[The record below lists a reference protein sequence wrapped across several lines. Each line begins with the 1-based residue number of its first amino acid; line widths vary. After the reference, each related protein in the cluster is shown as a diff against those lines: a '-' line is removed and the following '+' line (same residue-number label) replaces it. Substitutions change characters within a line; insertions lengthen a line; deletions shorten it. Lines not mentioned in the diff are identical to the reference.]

1 MKVLIVGGGGRE
13 HAIAWKLKQDSPSI
27 DLLAAPGNPG
37 IAEHARCVP
46 VAISDVNALASLA
59 EDERADLT
67 VVGPEAPLEAGIT
80 DVFAR
85 RGLNVF
91 GPTAAAA
98 RIETSKTFAKELMV
112 RAGVPT
118 ARAEAHTDPVEA
130 KRAVAGMG
138 APVVVKAS
146 GLAAGKGVIV
156 AQSSTEAN
164 RAVDLILSDRMFGAA
179 GREILVEEFLE
190 GEELS
195 LFVVTDGT
203 RFLPFIGAQ
212 DHKRLLDG
220 DVGPNTGG
228 MGAYAPASIATPALC
243 LEISSTIIEPT
254 LAALR
259 ECGSEFRGLLYAGLM
274 ITSDGP
280 KVIEFNCRFGD
291 PETEAILPLM
301 TSSLLDLFVAVG
313 CDRSLA
319 NAAAPSWSELSAV
332 TTVVAAEGY
341 PESPRKGDA
350 IRLPKPAAGVHVF
363 HSGTAVQNGQLVTN
377 GGRVL
382 TVTAVA
388 DTVAIAA
395 ERSRAYADEVV
406 FSGKQFRRDI
416 AWREMSRSA

>member
-1 MKVLIVGGGGRE
+1 MKLLIVGGGGRE

-27 DLLAAPGNPG
+27 ELIAAPGNPG
-37 IAEHARCVP
+37 IAEHARCLP
-46 VAISDVNALASLA
+46 VALSDVNALASLA
-59 EDERADLT
+59 EEEAVDLT
-67 VVGPEAPLEAGIT
+67 IVGPEAPLEAGIA

-85 RGLNVF
+85 RGLNIF
-91 GPTAAAA
+91 GPSAAAA
-98 RIETSKTFAKELMV
+98 RIETSKAFAKDLMA

-118 ARAEAHTDPVEA
+118 GRAETHTDSEEA
-130 KRAVAGMG
+130 KRAVAAMG

-156 AQSSTEAN
+156 AQSSAEAN
-164 RAVDLILSDRMFGAA
+164 RAVDRILNDRMFGEA

-195 LFVVTDGT
+195 LFVITDGK

-228 MGAYAPASIATPALC
+228 MGAYAPASLATPALIA
-243 LEISSTIIEPT
+243 EISSTIIGPT

-274 ITSDGP
+274 LTRDGP

-291 PETEAILPLM
+291 PETQAILPLM
-301 TSSLLDLFVAVG
+301 TSSLLELLVAVG
-313 CDRSLA
+313 CDRSLSKVSP
-319 NAAAPSWSELSAV
+319 PSWSDLAAV
-332 TTVVAAEGY
+332 TTVIAAEGY
-341 PESPRKGDA
+341 PEQPRKGDA
-350 IRLPKPAAGVHVF
+350 IHLPKPPAGVHVF
-363 HSGTAVQNGQLVTN
+363 HSGTAMENDQLVTD

-382 TVTAVA
+382 TVTGVA
-388 DTVAIAA
+388 DTVATAA
-395 ERSRAYADEVV
+395 ERSRAYAGEVV

-416 AWREMSRSA
+416 GWREMSRSA